1 MLSLIEESYHS
12 CRAPLR
18 EQRRGGV
25 DLPQRYKRQP
35 SSLVRH
41 RPGASEGGG
50 RGRRVLKERCTTFG
64 NRERTK
70 VRGRRGGCG
79 KGGGEEETVRNGELG
94 ARSARQRVSALPHL
108 WTGTYAH
115 SRERRGGVKTE
126 KQGVVVRQVEREQ
139 KRVKTPPS
147 PLPSDA
153 LFCHVFRNEK
163 QRHLVPSYLSAKRNT
178 PTRARDASAL
188 LVATYKTTHAF
199 RLSLT
204 HN

>member
-25 DLPQRYKRQP
+25 DHTQRYKRQP

-41 RPGASEGGG
+41 RPGASEGGA
-50 RGRRVLKERCTTFG
+50 RRRRVLKERCTTFG

-139 KRVKTPPS
+139 KPVKTPPS
-147 PLPSDA
+147 PLPMHFFAMSSETKNNGTWFRPISLPKEIHLPA
-153 LFCHVFRNEK
+153 LEMRV
-163 QRHLVPSYLSAKRNT
+163 LSSSP
-178 PTRARDASAL
+178 PTRRRTL
-188 LVATYKTTHAF
+188 FGF
-199 RLSLT
+199 R
-204 HN
+204 